1 MRPVQSSRHLYSGQ
15 RALSGSKLLGDIQQ
29 LLLGEQHPEKIWE
42 RCWQDELYRHP
53 TLLVVAPKIGL
64 THPSRGGTER
74 VATKVCAFSLPPSA
88 LVFLQPAVFLA
99 AGSRKSSEAAKCKTA
114 SSGKV

>member
-64 THPSRGGTER
+64 THPSGGGEGLCFLF
-74 VATKVCAFSLPPSA
+74 ATVSFDGLP
-88 LVFLQPAVFLA
+88 
-99 AGSRKSSEAAKCKTA
+99 TA
-114 SSGKV
+114 SSIPGGRE